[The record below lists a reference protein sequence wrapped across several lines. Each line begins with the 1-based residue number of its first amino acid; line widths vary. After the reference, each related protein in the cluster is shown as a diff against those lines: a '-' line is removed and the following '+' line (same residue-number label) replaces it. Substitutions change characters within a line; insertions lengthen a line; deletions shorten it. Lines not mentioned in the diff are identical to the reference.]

1 MRGVMMLL
9 LLLTACGVPQGDSP
23 QAKCARQAQKDPAVV
38 ELYTGNSGL
47 YMQSSAYQA
56 ELSVRERQ
64 AEDRCLRALG
74 LAPPGGV
81 ESIRPAI
88 CTACLNP

>member
-1 MRGVMMLL
+1 MRCAMMLL

-23 QAKCARQAQKDPAVV
+23 QARCARQAQKDPGVV
-38 ELYTGNSGL
+38 DIYTGTSGV
-47 YMQSSAYQA
+47 YMQSQGYQA
-56 ELSVRERQ
+56 EVRERQ
-64 AEDRCLRALG
+64 RQAEMKCLQALG

-81 ESIRPAI
+81 EPVKPAI